1 MDSGLVFCPK
11 AMVYPRVYMI
21 YLDFCLNINNE
32 SMRFVLGMQQY
43 HFFRTEPIRYRKF
56 WVSADTDPDPIRYQ
70 CSFFFFFNVEFLYFY
85 KSYST
90 KIMSAQFYKI

>member
-43 HFFRTEPIRYRKF
+43 HFFRTDPIQKILSIGRYR
-56 WVSADTDPDPIRYQ
+56 SRSDPIPVQ
-70 CSFFFFFNVEFLYFY
+70 FFFFINVEFLYFY